1 MKKKRY
7 FDRKIASA
15 NDVLD
20 LARNKHGLELC
31 REIRCSVGYV

>member
-1 MKKKRY
+1 MVERTY

-15 NDVLD
+15 NDMLD
-20 LARNKHGLELC
+20 LAGNEHGLELC